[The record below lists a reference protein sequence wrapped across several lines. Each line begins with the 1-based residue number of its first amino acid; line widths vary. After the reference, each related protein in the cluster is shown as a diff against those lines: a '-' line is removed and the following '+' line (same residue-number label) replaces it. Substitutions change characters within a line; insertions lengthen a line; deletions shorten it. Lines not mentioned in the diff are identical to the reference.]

1 VQLRAVE
8 LQPFAGKWKVTV
20 EAVCGDVDT
29 TVSAATEPPPLD
41 SNSPEPVDAMCQG
54 STETAGAGFDTNGV
68 GNVVADTFNPAP
80 RLAETIAYEDQPYAN
95 DWTLNTEAI
104 CV

>member
-1 VQLRAVE
+1 
-8 LQPFAGKWKVTV
+8 
-20 EAVCGDVDT
+20 
-29 TVSAATEPPPLD
+29 
-41 SNSPEPVDAMCQG
+41 M
-54 STETAGAGFDTNGV
+54 ETAGAGFDTNGV

-80 RLAETIAYEDQPYAN
+80 RQAETVAYEDQPYAN